1 MKLSVNCNARGVQDT
16 KRVSDQ
22 IRPEELRTETE
33 CDMDKE
39 NMRKDAKEVD
49 RACLRRARTPAE
61 NCARLKD
68 LGYVASTH
76 IAMYGERFEL
86 ISDPVQE
93 GDCIV
98 VQVPQR
104 KRSNNTQASASG
116 VSLFRFVRSRW
127 TTTDQVWQETPLVR
141 MTARHGGGCETGGM
155 KCVAFGNERVSWAQF
170 IVPWVKV

>member
-1 MKLSVNCNARGVQDT
+1 
-16 KRVSDQ
+16 
-22 IRPEELRTETE
+22 
-33 CDMDKE
+33 MDKE

-86 ISDPVQE
+86 ISDPIQE

-98 VQVPQR
+98 VQVLSGNDPTIRRLQLPVSVFLGLSDR
-104 KRSNNTQASASG
+104 GGQQQTKFGKR
-116 VSLFRFVRSRW
+116 RR
-127 TTTDQVWQETPLVR
+127 
-141 MTARHGGGCETGGM
+141 
-155 KCVAFGNERVSWAQF
+155 
-170 IVPWVKV
+170 